1 MAAAAATLAAPLAVY
16 YELPTAMAAVYGAL
30 IAMGNAGLEA
40 WHQRRAQRIAGT
52 DAGHNL
58 RIMFRCVTERF
69 VWTLAA
75 LVLAFGM
82 LKLQPLAVVGGFTV
96 ALMAHYFAILRTRV

>member
-1 MAAAAATLAAPLAVY
+1 MAAATALLAAPLAVY
-16 YELPTAMAAVYGAL
+16 YGWPIAKAAVYGAL

-40 WHQRRAQRIAGT
+40 WHQRRAQRLAGSN
-52 DAGHNL
+52 AGHNM

-75 LVLAFGM
+75 LLIAFGL
-82 LKLQPLAVVGGFTV
+82 LKLHPLAVVGGFAV
-96 ALMAHYFAILRTRV
+96 ALTAHYLAILRIRV